1 MNYSQTP
8 FFGIVL
14 LCMRLVCTRLKSTC
28 ARLVGRRQIVN
39 NSRKPQQASQ
49 KYNGSKVSTQQE
61 EIFDLRYFQICAS
74 RGVGGVR
81 GPRAGHPPYY
91 ALARRPRSSIAVRPA
106 ALSKGE
112 KSKTSK
118 EAGGTSNR
126 PIPSRILLNFKVKQA
141 TGYIKCSASRRLLT
155 FANI

>member
-1 MNYSQTP
+1 MIVTKIARDYVELFSNS

-49 KYNGSKVSTQQE
+49 KYDGSKVSTQQQ
-61 EIFDLRYFQICAS
+61 EIFDPRYFQICAS
-74 RGVGGVR
+74 RGVGGGR

-91 ALARRPRSSIAVRPA
+91 ALARRPRSSIAVGRLHSRKGKKQNLQRSWGNIKPA
-106 ALSKGE
+106 NSVLFVS
-112 KSKTSK
+112 
-118 EAGGTSNR
+118 
-126 PIPSRILLNFKVKQA
+126 F
-141 TGYIKCSASRRLLT
+141 
-155 FANI
+155 